1 MYIVVAM
8 YGLVRRLLIG
18 LLALSFAA
26 SGVAA
31 RQCDPAHHSTAPVVV
46 AQHMAAGQE
55 HHDHSA
61 EHGQHAHHV
70 GDTSLHQHG
79 QNGPGPIADDHMCAK
94 CCGLC
99 TLVVGVTSDARAA
112 VIFVVSSTSFSD
124 RPEHRAAATVKVDPG
139 IPKLIV

>member
-1 MYIVVAM
+1 MR
-8 YGLVRRLLIG
+8 GLVRRFLTG

-31 RQCDPAHHSTAPVVV
+31 RQCDAAHHSTAPVVV
-46 AQHMAAGQE
+46 AQHMAAGHE
-55 HHDHSA
+55 HHDHFA

-70 GDTSLHQHG
+70 GGTTVHQHG
-79 QNGPGPIADDHMCAK
+79 QDGPGPMADDHMCAK

-112 VIFVVSSTSFSD
+112 VIFAVSSASFSY
-124 RPEHRAAATVKVDPG
+124 RPEHRAAATIKIDPG
-139 IPKLIV
+139 IPKRIV